1 MCFRRKKASEK
12 VIDNREL
19 ISTNERSIESL
30 IVLAR
35 DDEELIQKFRR
46 LQEKLK
52 YLTPSKDGKVID
64 YDKKIKNLIE
74 DLRIVLVK
82 ADGEPMPPKG
92 ETLLRQIELAIADRN
107 AKV

>member
-1 MCFRRKKASEK
+1 MCFRRRKASEK

-19 ISTNERSIESL
+19 ISTNERAIESL

-35 DDEELIQKFRR
+35 EDEELKAKFRQ
-46 LQEKLK
+46 LQEKIK
-52 YLTPSKDGKVID
+52 YLTPSTNSKVTD

-92 ETLLRQIELAIADRN
+92 ENLVRQIELAIADRN
-107 AKV
+107 TKV